1 MSSGR
6 ARRTSVAR
14 VVVAA
19 DVLRG
24 PMPGR
29 NSSSA
34 SEAAMAVRNVRSVA
48 VRSHSVLTSNALR
61 SSRGHS
67 SNRHPRKPKESGRA
81 AVAAVVAAA
90 NQQNLPRPTRMQ
102 PRCNRGRRASRVRR
116 ARPRRRA
123 RILSLLARMAERRAP
138 RVTVPNGGDV
148 SAGAAVVGVVV
159 VDQRPRRHSC
169 GCAALS
175 VVGYR

>member
-1 MSSGR
+1 
-6 ARRTSVAR
+6 
-14 VVVAA
+14 
-19 DVLRG
+19 
-24 PMPGR
+24 
-29 NSSSA
+29 
-34 SEAAMAVRNVRSVA
+34 MAVRNVRSVA
-48 VRSHSVLTSNALR
+48 VRSHSVLRSNVLR
-61 SSRGHS
+61 SSKGRR
-67 SNRHPRKPKESGRA
+67 SNNKHLRQQKESGLA

-102 PRCNRGRRASRVRR
+102 PPRSNRGRRASRVRR
-116 ARPRRRA
+116 ARPRPRA